1 MRMLRNLARRRL
13 RTGLTITGI
22 AIGIWALVMFSSM
35 ANKINTMV
43 AGDSQY
49 HADKIVVS
57 ADALALGDA
66 PMRLDLQGQ
75 LAAVDGVDVVVPAVA
90 VLSGDLVGIRIGPPD
105 MIVGSPIGADQ
116 GRETMA
122 RQTPASGR
130 LITDADAT
138 SDVVVLGSDIALKR
152 HLGVGDTVLLQERP
166 FEVVGVLAPTG
177 TEPDR
182 SFVVPFAVAQ
192 DLLHENLPPVV
203 RDGVSATDIVS
214 QFVIYPAPGAD
225 HAAIAGAIERALPD
239 VTAMTRPEYDAIYG
253 TSASAFN
260 SIIVG
265 IGVISLIVGGL
276 SVINTMAMSV
286 AERTREIGV
295 RRAIGASR
303 RRVIR
308 ELVTEA
314 GLIGAIGGAVGATLG
329 AVAVLLINESTR
341 ASGTILFELTPASLV
356 FALTF
361 STVLG
366 VIAGIIPAWSA
377 ARLDP
382 VAALRY
388 E

>member
-1 MRMLRNLARRRL
+1 
-13 RTGLTITGI
+13 
-22 AIGIWALVMFSSM
+22 
-35 ANKINTMV
+35 
-43 AGDSQY
+43 
-49 HADKIVVS
+49 
-57 ADALALGDA
+57 
-66 PMRLDLQGQ
+66 
-75 LAAVDGVDVVVPAVA
+75 
-90 VLSGDLVGIRIGPPD
+90 
-105 MIVGSPIGADQ
+105 MIVGSPIGADH

-122 RQTPASGR
+122 RQTPSSGR
-130 LITDADAT
+130 LIADADST
-138 SDVVVLGSDIALKR
+138 SDVVVLGSDIAVKR
-152 HLGVGDTVLLQERP
+152 HLGVGDTVLLHERP
-166 FEVVGVLAPTG
+166 FQVVGVLAPTG

-182 SFVVPFAVAQ
+182 SFVVPFAIAQ

-225 HAAIAGAIERALPD
+225 HAAIAGAIERAVPD
-239 VTAMTRPEYDAIYG
+239 VTAMTRSEYDAIYSTG
-253 TSASAFN
+253 ASAFN

-341 ASGTILFELTPASLV
+341 ASGTIS
-356 FALTF
+356 
-361 STVLG
+361 SN
-366 VIAGIIPAWSA
+366 
-377 ARLDP
+377 
-382 VAALRY
+382 
-388 E
+388 

>member
-66 PMRLDLQGQ
+66 PMRLDLQDR
-75 LAAVDGVDVVVPAVA
+75 LAAVDGVDVVAPAIA

-105 MIVGSPIGADQ
+105 MIAGSPTGADQ
-116 GRETMA
+116 GREAMA

-130 LITDADAT
+130 LLSDADA
-138 SDVVVLGSDIALKR
+138 SMAVVVVGSDIALKR
-152 HLGVGDTVLLQERP
+152 HLAVGDTVLLHERP
-166 FEVVGVLAPTG
+166 FQVVGVLAPTG

-182 SFVVPFAVAQ
+182 SFVVPFAIAQ
-192 DLLHENLPPVV
+192 DLLHENLPVVV
-203 RDGVSATDIVS
+203 RDGVPATDIVS
-214 QFVIYPAPGAD
+214 QFVVYPAPGAD
-225 HAAIAGAIERALPD
+225 HAAIAEAIERAAPD
-239 VTAMTRPEYDAIYG
+239 VEAMTRIEYDAIYG
-253 TSASAFN
+253 AGASAFN

-314 GLIGAIGGAVGATLG
+314 AVIGAIGGAVGATLG

-366 VIAGIIPAWSA
+366 VIAGIVPAWSA